1 MMRWFALGFA
11 AGGAALV
18 CAACASQTEAPRPT
32 EQTPPPTPHPAPPA
46 AAVMPAST
54 PVVEFAANAFP
65 PTMPD
70 TAWHKDAWLKDD
82 CLRCHETGVQDAP
95 RVRHRDLPEILL
107 TAKCRTCHVI
117 EPGKPPR
124 GLRPP
129 AEDEAAFLASAF
141 PPMIPASV
149 SHGEA
154 WANES
159 CLLCHETGN
168 RGAPLMKHA
177 GLPPLL
183 RSAKCR
189 SCHVQVRSG
198 SLSGR

>member
-1 MMRWFALGFA
+1 LAT
-11 AGGAALV
+11 GAAVLFG
-18 CAACASQTEAPRPT
+18 AACASQSEAARVTTQASAPT
-32 EQTPPPTPHPAPPA
+32 TRPAPPA
-46 AAVMPAST
+46 THPTPPPEVAAPADAAT
-54 PVVEFAANAFP
+54 PEFAANAFP
-65 PTMPD
+65 PPLPD
-70 TAWHKDAWLKDD
+70 TPWHKHAWLKDD

-107 TAKCRTCHVI
+107 TAKCRTCHAL

-124 GLRPP
+124 GPRPP
-129 AEDEAAFLASAF
+129 AADEAAFLPSAF

-154 WANES
+154 WRNES

-183 RSAKCR
+183 RAAKCR

-198 SLSGR
+198 ALPSR